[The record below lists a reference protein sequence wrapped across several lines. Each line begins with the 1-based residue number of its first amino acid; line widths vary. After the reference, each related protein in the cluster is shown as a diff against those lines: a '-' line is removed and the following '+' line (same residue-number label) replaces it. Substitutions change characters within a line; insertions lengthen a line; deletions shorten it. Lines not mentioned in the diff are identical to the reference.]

1 MGGAASG
8 RHYNDIIM
16 PKNEYGD
23 RLEEPKERR
32 LIGGW
37 GWSGRNEEEKEDGDG
52 CGPIGSAWRLIVYR
66 SSISTS
72 IISCDPCAPLPWP
85 LETENILFRR
95 CERNTLFNCSSRR
108 PLKREWIR
116 ERAKNK
122 NVLINVH
129 TAGLLQCR
137 PLETRRD
144 GCKIKSGNKWG
155 ESQKKKMKRNRETR
169 TADDQMPSVIRSRT
183 VFFSISFFS
192 RIYK

>member
-1 MGGAASG
+1 MTSLC
-8 RHYNDIIM
+8 
-16 PKNEYGD
+16 PKMNTVTD
-23 RLEEPKERR
+23 WRS